1 MDSNKNILSIRIKK
15 LRTDLGLTQ
24 EELALKL
31 GLKGKSSIANY
42 ESGKISPSDEIKI
55 KLCKVFDCSMDYLMG
70 VSEYKNTWEE
80 YDATHDIEKI
90 KQDVKKIEH
99 DQIKEEFEFAYHKE
113 AEGLTDEEIADAI
126 RFYKQIK
133 YGKKDNNN

>member
-55 KLCKVFDCSMDYLMG
+55 KLCEVFDCSMDYLMG

-90 KQDVKKIEH
+90 KQDVKKTEH
-99 DQIKEEFEFAYHKE
+99 DQIKE